1 MSAISLMPKLIDA
14 LHRLVL
20 FDAFHRLV
28 LFDAFHRLVLLHS
41 DILCQF
47 FCRKFYNL
55 Y

>member
-28 LFDAFHRLVLLHS
+28 LLHS
-41 DILCQF
+41 DADF
-47 FCRKFYNL
+47 FVVSFTIANNL